1 MRTKFSKMTQNDQN
15 ASIASIKI
23 IILLAENKTNI
34 NKQTQINNGAGLE
47 WNGLEWNHGVEWSGV
62 DLSGVCMMM
71 ECNAVECNGM
81 DRWNAMQWSG
91 MEWMHFGSF

>member
-1 MRTKFSKMTQNDQN
+1 MGSM
-15 ASIASIKI
+15 
-23 IILLAENKTNI
+23 
-34 NKQTQINNGAGLE
+34 GARLGSMSP
-47 WNGLEWNHGVEWSGV
+47 WDCNGLEWNHGVEWSGV

-91 MEWMHFGSF
+91 MQWMHFGHFGSF

>member
-1 MRTKFSKMTQNDQN
+1 MPICESGVTHVTLVGNDVFEM
-15 ASIASIKI
+15 
-23 IILLAENKTNI
+23 LRRLTVRMLAQL
-34 NKQTQINNGAGLE
+34 QTLSMNWPITME

>member
-1 MRTKFSKMTQNDQN
+1 MILNSILAHGDMTEPGFSRRH
-15 ASIASIKI
+15 
-23 IILLAENKTNI
+23 
-34 NKQTQINNGAGLE
+34 GVE

-71 ECNAVECNGM
+71 ECNAVEWNGM

-91 MEWMHFGSF
+91 MEWMHFDHFGSFWSFYVKMLYVLVNKLKK

>member
-1 MRTKFSKMTQNDQN
+1 M
-15 ASIASIKI
+15 
-23 IILLAENKTNI
+23 IILFIFVLPHPIFARGI
-34 NKQTQINNGAGLE
+34 CPAP
-47 WNGLEWNHGVEWSGV
+47 HRPHRPHRAPHFGVQKWSGM

-91 MEWMHFGSF
+91 MEWMHFGHFGNCWVQIW